1 MLFQIEHH
9 SRDAAVRL
17 RLRHSALVHGVGE
30 LRQIAADLT
39 GEEAPGSGM
48 SDRSARPRRAG

>member
-48 SDRSARPRRAG
+48 SD